1 MGARLKINSQITMDL
16 NLLKTFDVVMRTRS
30 VNDAAESLGITAP
43 AVSHALNRLRE
54 QYQDPLF
61 IRKGRGIAPT
71 NFAIELHEEI
81 QEPLN
86 LLLNGAKSRQHF
98 NPQASQRTFR
108 ISSHKDLDLMLVPPL
123 IDYRDRHAPNVKLSA
138 DIEHVDERNR
148 QDDLRMRKVDL
159 IIATTPL
166 DEHGYHNELLLYLP
180 LVVVCNKNHPR
191 IQGSITHQQF
201 FSERHLLWGTQ
212 RLNQDI
218 LDSLVSKPQ
227 PARHIVYKT
236 DSICNAVMMAAQT
249 DWLCVTSQWHADLLA
264 PNQQLQVLP
273 LPFELGALP
282 VYMTWHHS
290 QQQDTGHQWLKES
303 LLNVTERYR

>member
-1 MGARLKINSQITMDL
+1 MDL
-16 NLLKTFDVVMRTRS
+16 NLLKTFDVVMKTRS

-86 LLLNGAKSRQHF
+86 LLLNGAKSRQNFH
-98 NPQASQRTFR
+98 PEASQRTFR

-123 IDYRDRHAPNVKLSA
+123 IKYRDQYAPNVKLSA
-138 DIEHVDERNR
+138 DIEHVNESSR

-159 IIATTPL
+159 IITTTPL
-166 DEHGYHNELLLYLP
+166 DEHGYHNELLLDLP
-180 LVVVCNKNHPR
+180 LVVVCKKDHPR
-191 IQGSITHQQF
+191 IQGILDHQQF

-218 LDSLVSKPQ
+218 LDSLACEPQ
-227 PARHIVYKT
+227 PARNIVYKT

-249 DWLCVTSQWHADLLA
+249 DWLCVTSQWHSDLLA
-264 PNQQLQVLP
+264 PGHQLQVFP
-273 LPFELGALP
+273 LPFKSVPLP

-290 QQQDTGHQWLKES
+290 QQQDTGHKWLKES
-303 LLNVTERYR
+303 LLNVTNQFR

>member
-1 MGARLKINSQITMDL
+1 MDL
-16 NLLKTFDVVMRTRS
+16 NLLKTFDVVMKTRS
-30 VNDAAESLGITAP
+30 VNKTGESLGITAP

-86 LLLNGAKSRQHF
+86 LLINGAKSRQHF
-98 NPQASQRTFR
+98 NPKASQRTFR
-108 ISSHKDLDLMLVPPL
+108 ISSHKDLDLVLVPPL
-123 IDYRDRHAPNVKLSA
+123 IDYRDQYAPNVQLSA
-138 DIEHVDERNR
+138 GVEHVDEKNR

-159 IIATTPL
+159 IITTTPL
-166 DEHGYHNELLLYLP
+166 DEHGYHNEFLLELP
-180 LVVVCNKNHPR
+180 LAVVCNKEHPR
-191 IQGSITHQQF
+191 IQGSLDHEQF
-201 FSERHLLWGTQ
+201 FAERHLLWGTQ

-218 LDSLVSKPQ
+218 LDSLVREPQ
-227 PARHIVYKT
+227 PSRRIAYKT

-249 DWLCVTSQWHADLLA
+249 DWLCVASQWHADLLA
-264 PNQQLQVLP
+264 ASHQLQVFP
-273 LPFELGALP
+273 LPFELMPLS

-303 LLNVTERYR
+303 LLNVTKKYR

>member
-1 MGARLKINSQITMDL
+1 MDL
-16 NLLKTFDVVMRTRS
+16 NLLKTFDVVMKTRS
-30 VNDAAESLGITAP
+30 VNEAADSLGITAP

-81 QEPLN
+81 QQPLN

-98 NPQASQRTFR
+98 NSEMSQRTFR
-108 ISSHKDLDLMLVPPL
+108 ISSHKDLDLILLPPL
-123 IDYRDRHAPNVKLSA
+123 IEYRDQYAPNVKLSA
-138 DIEHVDERNR
+138 DVEHVDESNR

-159 IIATTPL
+159 IITTTPL
-166 DEHGYHNELLLYLP
+166 DEHGYHNEFLFNLP
-180 LVVVCNKNHPR
+180 LVVVCSKDHPR
-191 IQGSITHQQF
+191 VQGSLDHAQF
-201 FSERHLLWGTQ
+201 FAERHLLWGTQ

-218 LDSLVSKPQ
+218 LDSLSCKPQ
-227 PARHIVYKT
+227 PSRNIVYKT

-264 PNQQLQVLP
+264 PSHQLQVFQ
-273 LPFELGALP
+273 LPFESVPLP

-303 LLNVTERYR
+303 LLAVTKEHR